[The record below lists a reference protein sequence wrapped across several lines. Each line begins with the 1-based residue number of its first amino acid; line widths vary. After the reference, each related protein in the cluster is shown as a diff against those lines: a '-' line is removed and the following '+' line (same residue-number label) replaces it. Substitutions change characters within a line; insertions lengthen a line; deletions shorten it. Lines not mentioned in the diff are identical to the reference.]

1 MNITVLISFV
11 LCTITVAFISYLKTK
26 KSSTRTTA
34 GLFFADKENNFWVV
48 GGALFLSN
56 LSANQLIGEN
66 ESIYTDNMSVM
77 AWGVSSVFAMLIVS
91 KYFLPIYFKTNSM
104 TIPDYLGKRFDGA
117 TKRLV
122 SLIFL
127 CSYLVNLLPAVLYGG
142 AVAFTGM
149 FDTGLLTEINYWSSI
164 WIMVWVIGI
173 IGTFYSIVGGLRA
186 ITISDSVLSIGL
198 LLIGIALPYY
208 GFSYLGDGDFVNGL
222 NLVLSQRTEHLN
234 SIGGKNSEIPFGT
247 IFTGMLIMNLY
258 YWGMEQY
265 IVQQAMTAKNLKHSQ
280 KGMALAC
287 LGKLLSPFLINIPG
301 LIGVHLLTNLD
312 NTAAVFPRVVG
323 ITLPDVLIGLT
334 ATIVLGA
341 AITTF
346 NAGLNS
352 SSTLFILNIYKPFKE
367 RKQKEVNDLDLA
379 RKAKLFQIVI
389 AMVAMFAAPF
399 ILFVENGFYTY
410 IQQLSGMFCIPIF
423 TVILLG
429 FCTKTITPFAA
440 KSGMVLFILTYVIA
454 NYILEVKLHYL
465 HLFGILFLVITTWML
480 IVTKCSPAQIKEI
493 VVVDQAKSLQPWR
506 HLNLIGLV
514 LIILMVGVFI
524 LFSPLGIA

>member
-11 LCTITVAFISYLKTK
+11 LCTLTVAFISYLKTK

-34 GLFFADKENNFWVV
+34 GLFFANKENNFWVV

-56 LSANQLIGEN
+56 ISANQLIGEN
-66 ESIYTDNMSVM
+66 ESIYIDNMSVM
-77 AWGVSSVFAMLIVS
+77 AWGVSSVFAMLIVA
-91 KYFLPIYFKTNSM
+91 KYILPIYFKTNSM

-122 SLIFL
+122 SIIFL

-149 FDTGLLTEINYWSSI
+149 FESGILSELNYWGSI

-173 IGTFYSIVGGLRA
+173 IGSIYSIYGGLRA

-198 LLIGIALPYY
+198 LIIGIALPYY
-208 GFSYLGDGDFVNGL
+208 GFTYLGGGDLMTGL
-222 NLVLSQRTEHLN
+222 DIVLSNRTEHLN
-234 SIGGKNSEIPFGT
+234 SIGSKDSEIPFGT

-287 LGKLLSPFLINIPG
+287 VGKLLSPFLINIPG

-312 NTAAVFPRVVG
+312 NTASVFPKVVG
-323 ITLPDVLIGLT
+323 TTLPDLLIGLT
-334 ATIVLGA
+334 ATVVLGA

-352 SSTLFILNIYKPFKE
+352 SSALFILNIYKPLME
-367 RKQKEVNDLDLA
+367 RKQRKVSDWDLT
-379 RKAKLFQIVI
+379 RKGKLFQIVI
-389 AMVAMFAAPF
+389 SLVAMLTAPF
-399 ILFVENGFYTY
+399 ILFAESGFYTY

-429 FCTKTITPFAA
+429 FCTKTVTPMAA
-440 KSGMVLFILTYVIA
+440 KSGMVLFIVAYVIA
-454 NYILEVKLHYL
+454 NYILNLQLHYL
-465 HLFGILFLVITTWML
+465 HLFGILFLVTTVWML
-480 IVTKCSPAQIKEI
+480 LITRYTPERIREVR
-493 VVVDQAKSLQPWR
+493 VVDQTKMLQPWKY
-506 HLNLIGLV
+506 LNLSGLI
-514 LIILMVGVFI
+514 LIVLMVVVFM

>member
-11 LCTITVAFISYLKTK
+11 LCTLTVAFISYLKTK

-56 LSANQLIGEN
+56 ISANQLIGEN
-66 ESIYTDNMSVM
+66 ESIYIDNMSVM
-77 AWGVSSVFAMLIVS
+77 AWGVSSVFAMLIVA
-91 KYFLPIYFKTNSM
+91 KYILPIYFKTNSM

-149 FDTGLLTEINYWSSI
+149 FETGVLSEINYWASI

-173 IGTFYSIVGGLRA
+173 IGAIYSIFGGLRA

-208 GFSYLGDGDFVNGL
+208 GFSYLGEGDLISGL
-222 NLVLSQRTEHLN
+222 DVVLSNQTEHLN
-234 SIGGKNSEIPFGT
+234 SIGGKDSEIPFGT

-280 KGMALAC
+280 KGMAVAC
-287 LGKLLSPFLINIPG
+287 VGKLLSPFLINIPG

-323 ITLPDVLIGLT
+323 TTLPDLLIGLT
-334 ATIVLGA
+334 ATVVLGA

-352 SSTLFILNIYKPFKE
+352 SSTLFILNIYKPYME
-367 RKQKEVNDLDLA
+367 RKQRQVKDRDLA
-379 RKAKLFQIVI
+379 RKAKLFQII
-389 AMVAMFAAPF
+389 ISLVAMLAAPF
-399 ILFVENGFYTY
+399 ILFAESGFYTY
-410 IQQLSGMFCIPIF
+410 IQQLSGIFCIPIF

-429 FCTKTITPFAA
+429 FCTKTVTPFAA
-440 KSGMVLFILTYVIA
+440 KSGMVLFIVVYVFA
-454 NYILEVKLHYL
+454 NYILEINLHYL
-465 HLFGILFLVITTWML
+465 HLFGILFLVTTAWML
-480 IVTKCSPAQIKEI
+480 ILTKFSKTQIKEI
-493 VVVDQAKSLQPWR
+493 VVVDHTRRLQPWR
-506 HLNLIGLV
+506 YLNLSG
-514 LIILMVGVFI
+514 IILILLMVAVFI